1 MNNAIYS
8 IHRPDNEP
16 MMGYARGSRER
27 DELEKEL
34 KRISSETVEIPL
46 IINGKPVKTGH
57 TGKVVMPHDTG
68 MCWQPTTWPEKRRH
82 LMQSEPP

>member
-8 IHRPDNEP
+8 IQNPENEP
-16 MMGYARGSRER
+16 LMSYAPGCRER

-46 IINGKPVKTGH
+46 IIGGKAVKTGKL
-57 TGKVVMPHDTG
+57 GKVVMPHNHG
-68 MCWQPTTWPEKRRH
+68 H
-82 LMQSEPP
+82 LLATFHMAG